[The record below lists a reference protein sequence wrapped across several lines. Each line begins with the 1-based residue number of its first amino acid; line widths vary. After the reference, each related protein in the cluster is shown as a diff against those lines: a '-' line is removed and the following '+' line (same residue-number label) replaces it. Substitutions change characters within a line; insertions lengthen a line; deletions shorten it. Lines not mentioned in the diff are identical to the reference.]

1 MAYPAVSFRDEERPA
16 IIKLYLQLLLDIFQS
31 KILNEF

>member
-16 IIKLYLQLLLDIFQS
+16 IINFTLLLDIFQS
-31 KILNEF
+31 KILNKF